1 MKDEV
6 ELKLTVPP
14 ASAHKAERLPWLR
27 KLAKGSISRSEISS
41 TYFDTKKL
49 KLRRHGVTLRVRKA
63 GSKRIQT
70 IKGDGAGG
78 GLARGEREDDIKS
91 AQPQL
96 KHAKGTPLA
105 PLVTKKL
112 KRKLRPVFRT
122 DIRRSVLDVQLN
134 GSKIELAFD
143 RGKVVAGRSSEPI
156 HEIELELKDG
166 STEDIV
172 ELARR
177 LRANVPVSFGART
190 KPERGYALKT
200 GEVDAPVHATPIL
213 LKPDQSA
220 GSAFTQIGL
229 SCLQHLAANERA
241 VLARDAE
248 GVHQMRVGLRRLRA
262 AISLFGDIVT
272 GRDAEALKDELKW
285 LTEELGPARDL
296 DVLAKEAIAPLRE
309 TNPETSEIA
318 VLGKDVERKRRN
330 EFTRASDAVADRR
343 FREVVLRAALW
354 LLDGAWSQAKGN
366 AAGRRSKSITALAA
380 DILDRRARK
389 IIKKTKRLQELD
401 ALHRHKLRIAVK
413 KFRYGCEFF
422 ESLFEHA
429 KAHKRYERALTELQ
443 DALGKLNDIEVHS
456 RRGHRVANPRKR
468 ERQQSQKAYAMGLLT
483 GQEQAKRGELITRA
497 TRAGRRIADARPFW

>member
-1 MKDEV
+1 MKNEV
-6 ELKLTVPP
+6 ELKLTIPP
-14 ASAHKAERLPWLR
+14 ASAQKAERLPWLR
-27 KLAKGSISRSEISS
+27 KLAKGPISRSDISS

-49 KLRRHGVTLRVRKA
+49 KLRRHGVTLRVRKT

-70 IKGDGAGG
+70 IKGTAGAADGLGRA
-78 GLARGEREDDIKS
+78 EREDDIKS
-91 AQPQL
+91 PQPQL

-112 KRKLRPVFRT
+112 KRKLGRVFRT
-122 DIRRSVLDVQLN
+122 DIRRSVLNVQLN
-134 GSKIELAFD
+134 RSKIELAFD
-143 RGKVVAGRSSEPI
+143 HGKVVAGRSTEPI

-166 STEDIV
+166 GAEDIA

-190 KPERGYALKT
+190 KPDRGYALKT
-200 GEVDAPVHATPIL
+200 GEVDAPVHATPIF
-213 LKPDQSA
+213 LKSDQSA

-262 AISLFGDIVT
+262 AISLFGDVVT
-272 GRDAEALKDELKW
+272 GRDAEVLKDELKW

-309 TNPETSEIA
+309 TNPEKSEIA
-318 VLGKDVERKRRN
+318 VLEKDVQRKRRD
-330 EFTRASDAVADRR
+330 EFAHASDAVANSR
-343 FREVVLRAALW
+343 FRGVVLRAALW
-354 LLDGAWSQAKGN
+354 LLDGEWSQVKGN
-366 AAGRRSKSITALAA
+366 GAEGRSKSITAVAA

-429 KAHKRYERALTELQ
+429 KARKRYGRALKELQ
-443 DALGKLNDIEVHS
+443 DSLGKLNDIEVHG
-456 RRGHRVANPRKR
+456 RRGSRVANPRKR
-468 ERQQSQKAYAMGLLT
+468 GRQQSKKAYAMGLLT
-483 GQEQAKRGELITRA
+483 GQEQAK
-497 TRAGRRIADARPFW
+497 